1 MKSFFLEIPS
11 DTKYLS
17 DVELHIKE
25 IIDNFNW
32 SEEKIN
38 SILIAISEAVN
49 NAIIHGN
56 KRDMNKTVKIF
67 TTITEKNV
75 EVKVK
80 DQGNGFVLDEVPN
93 PLLPENL
100 TKDSGRGILIMRSLV
115 EKFDVVSCAD
125 GTEVIFTISL

>member
-17 DVELHIKE
+17 DVELHIKK